1 VLHAHAQICSPP
13 HRSKPSDEIAWYNS
27 ASAPADRRHDDGTTV
42 GNTGSLDYGAAK
54 RVGGVTILLWIL
66 AAVLE
71 GIDLQSAGIAGP
83 AMAREFGFNPLQ
95 MGRIFGI
102 STAGLALSAAF
113 GGHLA
118 DRFGRKRVLVW
129 AVVVYGVFSLAT
141 AQCWDYSSMLLAR
154 ALTGVGLGAAIP
166 NLIALVFE
174 STPMRRRNTMVGVMY
189 CGMPLGSALAAAIGW
204 MGIAHYGWRLIFYCG
219 GLAPVLVAPLLA
231 RYLDESPAF
240 TLAGRRSRSLDA
252 PEPPARE
259 SALAVLM
266 AHGRARTTLTLW
278 FASFS
283 TYFVLYLL
291 LSWLPTLLV
300 RRGFSDSAASAV
312 LVLFNFGGIAGI
324 SVSGLLMDRWKHRA
338 VVLFVY
344 AGLIAVL
351 LALAQVLSTGP
362 LLACAFLA
370 DFFAA
375 SSQMIQYG
383 LAPLYY
389 PVARRGM
396 GVGSMVAVGR
406 TGAIAGPVIAGQL
419 LALGAGTSVVL
430 SAGVPAVALSAVAL
444 LVALMRAPA
453 THTSAGYEP
462 PSR

>member
-1 VLHAHAQICSPP
+1 
-13 HRSKPSDEIAWYNS
+13 
-27 ASAPADRRHDDGTTV
+27 V
-42 GNTGSLDYGAAK
+42 GNTARLDNGTAA
-54 RVGGVTILLWIL
+54 RVGAVTILLWIL

-83 AMAREFGFNPLQ
+83 AMAREFGFNPAQ

-129 AVVVYGVFSLAT
+129 AVAVYGLFSLAT
-141 AQCWDYSSMLLAR
+141 AECWGYAPLLVAR

-166 NLIALVFE
+166 NLVALVFE
-174 STPMRRRNTMVGVMY
+174 STPARQRNTMVGVMY
-189 CGMPLGSALAAAIGW
+189 CGMPFGSALAAAIGW
-204 MGIAHYGWRLIFYCG
+204 GGIEHFGWRLIFYCG
-219 GLAPVLVAPLLA
+219 GAAPLLVAPLLA
-231 RYLDESPAF
+231 RFLNESPAF
-240 TLAGRRSRSLDA
+240 V
-252 PEPPARE
+252 PPAQRTASQDASGPRTRE
-259 SALAVLM
+259 SAFRVLM
-266 AHGRARTTLTLW
+266 AQGRALTTLTLW

-300 RRGFSDSAASAV
+300 RRGFTDSAASAV

-324 SVSGLLMDRWKHRA
+324 YVSGVLMDRWKHRT
-338 VVLFVY
+338 VVLCVY
-344 AGLIAVL
+344 TGLIVVL
-351 LALAQVLSTGP
+351 LTQANVMQTGA

-389 PVARRGM
+389 PVERRGM
-396 GVGSMVAVGR
+396 GVGAMVAVGR

-419 LALGAGTSVVL
+419 LALGAGSAAVLTS
-430 SAGVPAVALSAVAL
+430 GVPAIALSALALVVAL
-444 LVALMRAPA
+444 RRAPA
-453 THTSAGYEP
+453 QA
-462 PSR
+462 R

>member
-1 VLHAHAQICSPP
+1 V
-13 HRSKPSDEIAWYNS
+13 RTIARLG
-27 ASAPADRRHDDGTTV
+27 D
-42 GNTGSLDYGAAK
+42 GAAA
-54 RVGGVTILLWIL
+54 RVGAFTILLWIL
-66 AAVLE
+66 AAILE

-83 AMAREFGFNPLQ
+83 AMARVFGFNPAQ

-102 STAGLALSAAF
+102 STAGLALSAAL

-129 AVVVYGVFSLAT
+129 AVVVYGLFSLAT
-141 AQCWDYSSMLLAR
+141 AACWSYESMLVAR

-174 STPMRRRNTMVGVMY
+174 STPVRLRNTMVGVMY

-204 MGIAHYGWRLIFYCG
+204 GGIEHYGWRLIFYCG
-219 GLAPVLVAPLLA
+219 GAAPVLVAPLLA
-231 RYLDESPAF
+231 RFLRESPAF
-240 TLAGRRSRSLDA
+240 LAPAQRTLTPKASSHSPSD
-252 PEPPARE
+252 
-259 SALAVLM
+259 SALQMLM
-266 AHGRARTTLTLW
+266 AQGRALTTLTLW

-300 RRGFSDSAASAV
+300 RRGFTDSAASAV
-312 LVLFNFGGIAGI
+312 LVLFNVGGIAGI
-324 SVSGLLMDRWKHRA
+324 IVSGVLMDRWKHRT
-338 VVLFVY
+338 VVLCIY

-351 LALAQVLSTGP
+351 LTLANVLHTGALLT
-362 LLACAFLA
+362 CAFLA

-396 GVGSMVAVGR
+396 GVGAMVAVGR

-419 LALGAGTSVVL
+419 LALGAGTAAVL
-430 SAGVPAVALSAVAL
+430 TSGVPAVTLSALAQVVAL
-444 LVALMRAPA
+444 RRAPMPA
-453 THTSAGYEP
+453 
-462 PSR
+462 R

>member
-1 VLHAHAQICSPP
+1 VA
-13 HRSKPSDEIAWYNS
+13 
-27 ASAPADRRHDDGTTV
+27 
-42 GNTGSLDYGAAK
+42 NTATIDAGAA
-54 RVGGVTILLWIL
+54 RRIGAVTILLWIL
-66 AAVLE
+66 SAILE

-83 AMAREFGFNPLQ
+83 AMARAFGFNPAQ

-129 AVVVYGVFSLAT
+129 AVVIYGLFSLAT
-141 AQCWDYSSMLLAR
+141 AECWGYGSMLVAR

-166 NLIALVFE
+166 NLVALVFE
-174 STPMRRRNTMVGVMY
+174 STPVRQRNTMVGVMY

-204 MGIAHYGWRLIFYCG
+204 GGIEHYGWRLIFYCG
-219 GLAPVLVAPLLA
+219 GAAPVLVAPLLA
-231 RYLDESPAF
+231 RFLNESPAF
-240 TLAGRRSRSLDA
+240 V
-252 PEPPARE
+252 PPAQRTPALQAAGQHTRE
-259 SALAVLM
+259 SAARVLM
-266 AHGRARTTLTLW
+266 AQGRALTTLTLW

-300 RRGFSDSAASAV
+300 RRGFTESAASAV

-324 SVSGLLMDRWKHRA
+324 SLSGVLMDRWKHRT
-338 VVLFVY
+338 VVLCVY

-351 LALAQVLSTGP
+351 LTLANVLNTGT

-389 PVARRGM
+389 PVERRGM
-396 GVGSMVAVGR
+396 GVGAMVAVGR

-419 LALGAGTSVVL
+419 LALGAGTAAVL
-430 SAGVPAVALSAVAL
+430 TSGVPAVALSALALVVAL
-444 LVALMRAPA
+444 RRAPA
-453 THTSAGYEP
+453 PVHTSAG
-462 PSR
+462 

>member
-1 VLHAHAQICSPP
+1 VVTTARL
-13 HRSKPSDEIAWYNS
+13 DN
-27 ASAPADRRHDDGTTV
+27 GTVT
-42 GNTGSLDYGAAK
+42 
-54 RVGGVTILLWIL
+54 RVGALTILLWML

-83 AMAREFGFNPLQ
+83 AMAREFAFNPAQ

-129 AVVVYGVFSLAT
+129 AVAVYGVFSLAT
-141 AQCWDYSSMLLAR
+141 AGCWGYGSMLAAR

-166 NLIALVFE
+166 NLVALVFE
-174 STPMRRRNTMVGVMY
+174 STPARLRNTMVGVMY

-204 MGIAHYGWRLIFYCG
+204 GGIEHYGWRLIFYCG
-219 GLAPVLVAPLLA
+219 GAAPVFVAPLLA
-231 RYLDESPAF
+231 RFLNESPAF
-240 TLAGRRSRSLDA
+240 LAPAQRTVAPDA
-252 PEPPARE
+252 AAQRPRE
-259 SALAVLM
+259 SAFGVLM
-266 AHGRARTTLTLW
+266 AQGRALTTLTLW
-278 FASFS
+278 FSSFS

-300 RRGFSDSAASAV
+300 RRGFTDSAASAV
-312 LVLFNFGGIAGI
+312 LVLFNLGGIAGI
-324 SVSGLLMDRWKHRA
+324 CVSGVLMDRWKHRT
-338 VVLFVY
+338 VVLCIY

-351 LALAQVLSTGP
+351 LTLANVTHTWA

-396 GVGSMVAVGR
+396 GVGAMVAVGR
-406 TGAIAGPVIAGQL
+406 TGAIAGPIIAGEL
-419 LALGAGTSVVL
+419 LALGAGTAAVL
-430 SAGVPAVALSAVAL
+430 ISGVPAVALAAL
-444 LVALMRAPA
+444 ALVAALRRAPA
-453 THTSAGYEP
+453 LAP
-462 PSR
+462 

>member
-1 VLHAHAQICSPP
+1 M
-13 HRSKPSDEIAWYNS
+13 
-27 ASAPADRRHDDGTTV
+27 
-42 GNTGSLDYGAAK
+42 GNTASLDNGAVR
-54 RVGGVTILLWIL
+54 RVGAVTILLWIL

-83 AMAREFGFNPLQ
+83 AIAREFGFNPAQ

-129 AVVVYGVFSLAT
+129 AVTVYGVFSLAT
-141 AQCWDYSSMLLAR
+141 TQCWGYAPMLVAR

-166 NLIALVFE
+166 NLVALVFE
-174 STPMRRRNTMVGVMY
+174 STPIRQRNTMVGVMY

-204 MGIAHYGWRLIFYCG
+204 GGIEHYGWRLIFYCG
-219 GLAPVLVAPLLA
+219 GAAPVLVAPLLA
-231 RYLDESPAF
+231 RFLDESPAF
-240 TLAGRRSRSLDA
+240 V
-252 PEPPARE
+252 PPAQRTAARPASDQRERE
-259 SALAVLM
+259 SAARVLM
-266 AHGRARTTLTLW
+266 AQGRALTTLTLW

-300 RRGFSDSAASAV
+300 RRGFTDSAASAV

-324 SVSGLLMDRWKHRA
+324 CVSGVLMDRWKHRT
-338 VVLFVY
+338 VVLCVY

-351 LALAQVLSTGP
+351 LTQANVLQTGA

-389 PVARRGM
+389 PVERRGM
-396 GVGSMVAVGR
+396 GVGAMVAVGR

-419 LALGAGTSVVL
+419 LALGAGTAAVL
-430 SAGVPAVALSAVAL
+430 TSGVPAIALSALALVVAL
-444 LVALMRAPA
+444 RRAPA
-453 THTSAGYEP
+453 PA
-462 PSR
+462 R

>member
-1 VLHAHAQICSPP
+1 MDLTLHNGSI
-13 HRSKPSDEIAWYNS
+13 
-27 ASAPADRRHDDGTTV
+27 V
-42 GNTGSLDYGAAK
+42 GNTGTLDHGGAK
-54 RVGGVTILLWIL
+54 RVGALTILLWIL

-83 AMAREFGFNPLQ
+83 AMAREFGFHPQQ

-113 GGHLA
+113 GGLLA

-129 AVVVYGVFSLAT
+129 AVAVYGLFSLAT
-141 AQCWDYSSMLLAR
+141 AECTGYASMLAAR

-166 NLIALVFE
+166 NLVALVFE
-174 STPMRRRNTMVGVMY
+174 STPIRLRNTMVGVMY

-204 MGIAHYGWRLIFYCG
+204 GGIEHYGWRLIFYCG
-219 GLAPVLVAPLLA
+219 GAAPVLVAPLLA

-240 TLAGRRSRSLDA
+240 VAPAQRGESLATAEQRPRI
-252 PEPPARE
+252 
-259 SALAVLM
+259 SAVNVLM
-266 AHGRARTTLTLW
+266 AEGRALTTLTLW

-312 LVLFNFGGIAGI
+312 LVLFNIGGIAGI
-324 SVSGLLMDRWKHRA
+324 SVSGMLMDRWRHRT

-344 AGLIAVL
+344 AGLIVVL
-351 LALAQVLSTGP
+351 LMLANVLNTGALLI
-362 LLACAFLA
+362 CAFLA

-389 PVARRGM
+389 PVERRGM
-396 GVGSMVAVGR
+396 GVGTMVAVGR

-419 LALGAGTSVVL
+419 LALGAGTGLVL
-430 SAGVPAVALSAVAL
+430 SAGVPAVALSALAL
-444 LVALMRAPA
+444 LVALMHAPA
-453 THTSAGYEP
+453 QA
-462 PSR
+462 R